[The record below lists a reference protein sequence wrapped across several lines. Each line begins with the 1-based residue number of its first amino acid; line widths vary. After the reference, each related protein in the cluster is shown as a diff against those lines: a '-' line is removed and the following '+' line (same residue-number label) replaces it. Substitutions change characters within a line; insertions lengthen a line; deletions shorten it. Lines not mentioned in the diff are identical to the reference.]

1 MNKYYAIIFFLFF
14 SLQSFAQKEKKI
26 SLEYKNLSIE
36 NILKLIEDKTDY
48 FFYYDKQWFNDSKL
62 TSASYNNT
70 SVRLILNDLFNDSL
84 INYFI
89 YNDTKIVLT
98 KNGVIHHSF
107 ELSRDSIENKQK
119 NSTKKLPVFYDV
131 NNTNTSGSAS
141 IVRVGKESYQN
152 ADKSFVLKGY
162 VKNMLT
168 SEPVENATLQVL
180 GKNTNTVTNEKGFYS
195 ITLNSGINKIEVN
208 SLGFYKS
215 LKQIVIYNNGSYDFL
230 LSENVEELDEL
241 IIETNA
247 DKNVKESITG
257 ISRIKMEKIKTIPL
271 ILGERD
277 ILRVAT
283 SVPGITT
290 AGEGASGFNV
300 RGGKVDQNLI
310 LLDNAVIYNPSHFF
324 GIFSAINPFTTG
336 DVKIY
341 KGTMPTE
348 FGGRLSSVVELETK
362 TADYKETSGELSVGP
377 VTGNVSIQTP
387 IIKNKSSL
395 IFGARATYSN
405 WILGLLEDKNLRQ
418 SKASFYDVNAKYTHK
433 INDNNKLETSAY
445 YSNDAFNV
453 TADSIQTY
461 SNRLAS
467 LKWSHKFNDKS
478 FGDLILA
485 NSEYQ
490 YSIDFDKNSVND
502 FRLDYRIAETEL
514 KLKLRYL
521 LNKRS
526 KINYGIST
534 KLYDNSPGTVSPLNS
549 ESIVVPLKIPDER
562 GLESAL
568 FVSNEYD
575 LTERLLLN
583 LGVRYSFFMAL
594 GPSIQNRYES
604 NLPKSESTIVETI
617 NFNNNEVIET
627 FGGPEIRTSL
637 RYILDKDFS
646 VKAGFGNTYQYIHTL
661 SNNTT
666 AAPTDIYRLSNLNIV
681 PQQANQVSL
690 GLFKNID
697 GNTFELSLESYYKS
711 IRNLVDFKVGAN
723 LLLNEVVET
732 EILQGDGRAYGVEFL
747 VKKNKGRLNGWLG
760 YSYSRSFIKLDSE
773 FEEETVNNG
782 DFFPTNFDKPHNL
795 NIIAN
800 FKLTKRYSFSGNFSY
815 QTGRPV
821 TYPVGSFVFNNSE
834 RVLFSE
840 RNKFR
845 IPDYYRLD
853 LGFNVEGNHKKNKIG
868 HSFWNV
874 SVYNVLGRNNPFSVF
889 FVSENGE
896 LKAYQN
902 SIFAIPVP
910 TITYNI
916 TF

>member
-1 MNKYYAIIFFLFF
+1 MKKYLLLTILLIFSFNF
-14 SLQSFAQKEKKI
+14 FAQDVKKI

-36 NILKLIEDKTDY
+36 DILNRIETKSDY
-48 FFYYDKQWFNDSKL
+48 FFYYDKNWFDSNKL
-62 TSASYNNT
+62 ISGNYKNVTIKSILEDIFYDTLINFFIYDNNT
-70 SVRLILNDLFNDSL
+70 I
-84 INYFI
+84 I
-89 YNDTKIVLT
+89 LT
-98 KNGVIHHSF
+98 KNSIIHKPTGFLREDNIKRIKS
-107 ELSRDSIENKQK
+107 N
-119 NSTKKLPVFYDV
+119 NSPVFYEV
-131 NNTNTSGSAS
+131 LQTNNLNREGV
-141 IVRVGKESYQN
+141 VRIGKESDN
-152 ADKSFVLKGY
+152 TNNDKFILKGY
-162 VKNMLT
+162 VKDVLT
-168 SEPVENATLQVL
+168 SKPIVNATLQV
-180 GKNTNTVTNEKGFYS
+180 KNKNINTVTDEKGFYS
-195 ITLNSGINKIEVN
+195 ITLNTGINSILIN
-208 SLGFYKS
+208 SLGYNATNKN
-215 LKQIVIYNNGSYDFL
+215 IIIYNNGSYNFM
-230 LSENVEELDEL
+230 LSENIEELDEL

-247 DKNVKESITG
+247 DKNVKESVTG
-257 ISRIKMEKIKTIPL
+257 ITRIKMKQIKTIPL

-283 SVPGITT
+283 NVPGIST

-310 LLDNAVIYNPSHFF
+310 LLDDAVIYNPSHFF

-336 DVKIY
+336 EVNIY
-341 KGTMPTE
+341 KGTIPTE

-362 TADYKETSGELSVGP
+362 TADYNKTSGELSVGP
-377 VTGNVSIQTP
+377 VTGNVSIQSP
-387 IIKNKSSL
+387 IIKDKSS
-395 IFGARATYSN
+395 IIVGGRATYSN

-433 INDNNKLETSAY
+433 INSNNKLETSAY

-453 TADSIQTY
+453 TADSVQTY

-467 LKWSHKFNDKS
+467 LKWSHKFNDKN
-478 FGDLILA
+478 FGELILA
-485 NSEYQ
+485 NSEYK
-490 YSIDFDKNSVND
+490 YSIDFDKNSLND

-514 KLKLRYL
+514 KLKMRYL
-521 LNKRS
+521 LNKKN

-534 KLYDNSPGTVSPLNS
+534 KLYNNSPGTISPLNS
-549 ESIVVPLKIPDER
+549 ESLVNEVKIPDEK

-568 FVSNEYD
+568 FISDEYSITD
-575 LTERLLLN
+575 KLLLN
-583 LGVRYSFFMAL
+583 LGVRYSLFTAL
-594 GPSIQNRYES
+594 GPSVQNVYEN
-604 NLPKSESTIVETI
+604 NLPKSESTVIEEL
-617 NFNNNEVIET
+617 NFINNEAIKT
-627 FGGPEIRTSL
+627 FGGPELRTSL
-637 RYILDKDFS
+637 RYILAKDLS
-646 VKAGFGNTYQYIHTL
+646 LKAGFGNTYQYIHTL

-666 AAPTDIYRLSNLNIV
+666 AAPTDIYRLTNLNIK

-690 GLFKNID
+690 GIFKNID
-697 GNTFELSLESYYKS
+697 GNNYELSLETYYKS
-711 IRNLVDFKVGAN
+711 IKNLVDYKVGAN

-732 EILQGDGRAYGVEFL
+732 EILQGDGQAYGIEFL
-747 VKKNKGRLNGWLG
+747 LRKNKGRLNGWLG

-782 DFFPTNFDKPHNL
+782 NFFPTNFDKPHNI
-795 NIIAN
+795 NVIAN
-800 FKLTKRYSFSGNFSY
+800 YKLTKRYSFSGNFSY

-821 TYPVGSFVFNNSE
+821 TYTVGSFVFNNSE
-834 RVLFSE
+834 RVLYSQ

-853 LGFNVEGNHKKNKIG
+853 LGFNVEGNHKRKKIG

-889 FVSENGE
+889 FVSEDGE

-916 TF
+916 IF